1 MRRCIIWAAM
11 AGRSFR
17 GRWTAAGELKLK
29 KAAGFAAVTE
39 TEGCFRESLLAY
51 FNEQKKP
58 PKTDETA
65 CCTSCGL
72 SLEAYEVKGDRPSM
86 NKLTAWEEELD
97 TIFAASCDRVC

>member
-1 MRRCIIWAAM
+1 MFQ
-11 AGRSFR
+11 G
-17 GRWTAAGELKLK
+17 KL
-29 KAAGFAAVTE
+29 A
-39 TEGCFRESLLAY
+39 RL
-51 FNEQKKP
+51 FNEQKAAE
-58 PKTDETA
+58 TDETA